1 MLYLMQEGLTVLG
14 PPTHTG
20 SPRVSQE
27 VEGSPEEA
35 KEWEICGG
43 GSKSGT
49 LLSWQK
55 KEGERE
61 VPTIHSFSFFL
72 TMASFPKPKLNL

>member
-27 VEGSPEEA
+27 VERSPEEA

-55 KEGERE
+55 KEGERRF
-61 VPTIHSFSFFL
+61 PPSTLFLSFLLWHSFGIEL
-72 TMASFPKPKLNL
+72 TS